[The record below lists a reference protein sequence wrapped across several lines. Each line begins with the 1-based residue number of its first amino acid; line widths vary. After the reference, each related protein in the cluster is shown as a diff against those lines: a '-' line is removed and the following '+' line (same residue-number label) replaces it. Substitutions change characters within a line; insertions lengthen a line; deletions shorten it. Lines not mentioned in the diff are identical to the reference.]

1 MIEAQLECRELC
13 VVDLFLGH
21 SFCIEK
27 VGSIL
32 ECIEL
37 YELCQSDII
46 EDLGKLRLDTTLEC
60 VFTEYN
66 LSDLFQILKSLHLY
80 FIVFFR
86 MKKSDY
92 QPPCHVFTAVQKSA
106 TWNHVINAARY
117 SV

>member
-27 VGSIL
+27 VGSIF

-46 EDLGKLRLDTTLEC
+46 EDLAKLRLDATLEC
-60 VFTEYN
+60 VLSEYN

-80 FIVFFR
+80 LIVFFR

-92 QPPCHVFTAVQKSA
+92 EPPSHVFAAVQKSA
-106 TWNHVINAARY
+106 AWNHVMKAARY